1 MATLSPTVRHRRL
14 VQELRR
20 LRQDAGLAQAEVA
33 KAMDWSSSKQ
43 LKIEN
48 GTSPIKVPDVRGML
62 DLYGM
67 TGPDRHEEREILLQ
81 LARDARKQGWWHP
94 YGGVIPKWF
103 EVFVGLETEA
113 SAIRTY
119 QPELMEGL
127 LQTPDYYRAFI
138 QASLPASTDEE
149 IERKIEVRRTRQAR
163 LDGPDAPD
171 YWTIMNEAVLRR
183 IVGTPETMRA
193 QLERILD
200 VAELSAVTVQV
211 LPFSAGTHPA
221 MDGPFMMLGFPE
233 SADLDV
239 VYLEGKTTS
248 LYLEE
253 ADQVGLYSKVFN
265 VLRARAL
272 APRESRA
279 LIAQAAREIA

>member
-20 LRQDAGLAQAEVA
+20 LRQDAGLAQTEVA

-48 GTSPIKVPDVRGML
+48 GTNPIKVPDVRGML
-62 DLYGM
+62 DLYGV

-119 QPELMEGL
+119 QPELVHGL
-127 LQTPDYYRAFI
+127 LQTPEYHRALR
-138 QASLPASTDEE
+138 QESLITISDEE
-149 IERKIEVRRTRQAR
+149 IERMIEVRKTRQER
-163 LDGPDAPD
+163 LHGSDTPD

-183 IVGTPETMRA
+183 VVGTPEVMRA
-193 QLERILD
+193 QLEHLHD
-200 VAELSAVTVQV
+200 MAELPSVTIQV
-211 LPFSAGTHPA
+211 LPFAAGTHPA
-221 MDGPFMMLGFPE
+221 MDGPFEILGFPE

-239 VYLEGKTTS
+239 VYLESKATS

-253 ADQVGLYSKVFN
+253 TDQVGLYSKVFN

-272 APRESRA
+272 APRESSA
-279 LIAQAAREIA
+279 MIAQAAREIS